1 MTVMVKEQF
10 VKEIAPSNFGALLG
24 AGLDLVPGALPFGGE
39 KKKEDSEKDDKESS
53 DCDHAELDMGDG
65 PADWI
70 FDPEKLRDLFHHGNK
85 KWEVELKENKDW
97 L

>member
-1 MTVMVKEQF
+1 MLKEQF
-10 VKEIAPSNFGALLG
+10 VSAIAPSKFGELFE
-24 AGLDLVPGALPFGGE
+24 AGLDLVPGSLPFGGGE
-39 KKKEDSEKDDKESS
+39 KKKEDSEKDDEKSS
-53 DCDHAELDMGDG
+53 NCGHEELDMGDG

-85 KWEVELKENKDW
+85 KWEVELKENSLW